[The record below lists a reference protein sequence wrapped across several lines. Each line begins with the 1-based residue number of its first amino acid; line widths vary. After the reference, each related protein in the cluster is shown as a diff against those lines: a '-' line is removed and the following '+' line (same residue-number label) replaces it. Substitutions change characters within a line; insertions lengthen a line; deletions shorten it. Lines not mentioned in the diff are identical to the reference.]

1 MKQISSCTRSVGN
14 QRLDRRDD
22 GGSRG
27 YVEHWASGRSAVRA
41 SPPRSVRD
49 LPVRAPLLVSV
60 RDLPMPLS
68 VCGPLQLPLGAT
80 LRYASP
86 TITHVRVRTLLALIM
101 TMRPQGTDTERMC
114 S

>member
-1 MKQISSCTRSVGN
+1 
-14 QRLDRRDD
+14 
-22 GGSRG
+22 
-27 YVEHWASGRSAVRA
+27 
-41 SPPRSVRD
+41 
-49 LPVRAPLLVSV
+49 
-60 RDLPMPLS
+60 MPLS

-101 TMRPQGTDTERMC
+101 TMRPEGTDTERMC